1 MKLKEIHDYYG
12 NEFLQ
17 AVYDEIVRLAKEN
30 PTFTYVSKDAPN
42 ENRCVCFYNRGSNYG
57 PSCEGCLVGQALQR
71 LGWSDKIELDFFGD
85 AQELFASYL
94 GPLTGSIMEKIS
106 AAQSRQDSGKPWGE
120 CE

>member
-1 MKLKEIHDYYG
+1 MKLKEIRDYYG

-30 PTFTYVSKDAPN
+30 PTFTYAPK
-42 ENRCVCFYNRGSNYG
+42 EVPYEYRACFYNRGSKVG

-85 AQELFASYL
+85 VQNLFASYL
-94 GPLTGSIMEKIS
+94 GPLTGPIMVKIS
-106 AAQSRQDSGKPWGE
+106 NAQSMQDYGKPWGE
-120 CE
+120 CV